1 MSLRGICVLLG
12 AGAASALQ
20 VAAPPIEAPWTIGS
34 GSVSP
39 STKLPKLFVAIKEQ
53 NGAEV
58 EKIAL
63 AASDPT
69 SDSYG
74 NHLSVEELAA
84 LTAPAAADAQKVRG
98 WLAASDCRVLSEST
112 DRLLTVDCSVG
123 AAEKLLAT
131 TFRQLVHSA
140 SGQRLLRATEYTV
153 PTELESAISSV
164 FGLHG
169 MPLPPRAR
177 RATPLTP
184 PKPWGA
190 DVVAPPQ
197 RPAEPANVTPAVI
210 AQVYNV
216 EGVTVDRSS
225 KNKMAVA
232 EFQGQTMNETDLQT
246 YFDMFVPDA
255 KPGDDSIDRF
265 IGDPGNGA
273 SADEASLDIQF
284 IMGVAPGIKTDFY
297 LYNSMDFCKD
307 LKNWTSHML
316 ADPVTNPHP
325 ETQAVD
331 AAAERVFAAGGCQ
344 DAALV
349 HSVSYGI
356 QANLTA
362 EGKQMGCSKDN
373 LDAVDADFAKLAA
386 RGLSIIFASGD
397 SGSGYAPAFCE
408 KGLQKDTQLTG
419 TVSKA
424 KCEGRPCPNE
434 TTSAADCCQISSAAK
449 VRQPRKPTRN
459 TTATS

>member
-1 MSLRGICVLLG
+1 MKLLH
-12 AGAASALQ
+12 S
-20 VAAPPIEAPWTIGS
+20 
-34 GSVSP
+34 
-39 STKLPKLFVAIKEQ
+39 
-53 NGAEV
+53 
-58 EKIAL
+58 
-63 AASDPT
+63 
-69 SDSYG
+69 
-74 NHLSVEELAA
+74 
-84 LTAPAAADAQKVRG
+84 
-98 WLAASDCRVLSEST
+98 RVLSEST
-112 DRLLTVDCSVG
+112 DRLLTVECSVG

-140 SGQRLLRATEYTV
+140 SGQRLLRAAEYTV

-177 RATPLTP
+177 RTTPLTP

-197 RPAEPANVTPAVI
+197 QPAAPANVTPAVI

-316 ADPVTNPHP
+316 ADPVTSPHP
-325 ETQAVD
+325 ETRTADIQQLSVCLLLGVVRMLRWCTPSRTASRPISRPRASRWDAPRTISMLWTLTLPSLPPEASRSSSQAV
-331 AAAERVFAAGGCQ
+331 
-344 DAALV
+344 
-349 HSVSYGI
+349 
-356 QANLTA
+356 TP
-362 EGKQMGCSKDN
+362 
-373 LDAVDADFAKLAA
+373 
-386 RGLSIIFASGD
+386 
-397 SGSGYAPAFCE
+397 APATP
-408 KGLQKDTQLTG
+408 L
-419 TVSKA
+419 
-424 KCEGRPCPNE
+424 P
-434 TTSAADCCQISSAAK
+434 SARRAC
-449 VRQPRKPTRN
+449 RRTR
-459 TTATS
+459 S